1 MNIDCLTGMV
11 IYSPDVAAALAFYRD
26 QLGLPLTA
34 ARHGNLKE
42 HHEGLVGQTHIAL
55 WPGAA
60 RLVPVFRVQRLAPA
74 LEQCEAR
81 GARRSFGP
89 LALGEGKTVVGI
101 GGVDGF
107 EVRLIEIA

>member
-1 MNIDCLTGMV
+1 MRIETLTGLV
-11 IYSPDVAAALAFYRD
+11 IYSPDVPAALSFYRE
-26 QLGLPLTA
+26 QLGLPLMA

-42 HHEGLVGQTHIAL
+42 HHEGLVGRTHVAL

-60 RLVPVFRVQRLAPA
+60 RLVPVFRVPRLAPA

-81 GARRSFGP
+81 GARRCFSP
-89 LALGEGKTVVGI
+89 IALGEGKTVVGLA
-101 GGVDGF
+101 GADGY